1 MLVENI
7 YLSRKPLRWVG
18 WSVELDIP
26 WVGMRRSTERAKTMG
41 DTGRLSFDR
50 RQKEEVLVLELAGSL
65 VAGPES
71 QLIRREVEGLLEAGS
86 SKILLNLAQVRQLD
100 STGIGMLVAVK
111 TSAARRNAQVKLCCA
126 PRLIA
131 RLLEQLHLTKLL
143 EAFEQEGPALESFR

>member
-1 MLVENI
+1 M
-7 YLSRKPLRWVG
+7 S
-18 WSVELDIP
+18 
-26 WVGMRRSTERAKTMG
+26 

-50 RQKEEVLVLELAGSL
+50 RQEEVVLVLELAGNL

-71 QLIRREVEGLLEAGS
+71 QLIRREVEGLLEAGN
-86 SKILLNLAQVRQLD
+86 SKILLNLAHLRQLD
-100 STGIGMLVAVK
+100 S
-111 TSAARRNAQVKLCCA
+111 RNAQLKLCCA